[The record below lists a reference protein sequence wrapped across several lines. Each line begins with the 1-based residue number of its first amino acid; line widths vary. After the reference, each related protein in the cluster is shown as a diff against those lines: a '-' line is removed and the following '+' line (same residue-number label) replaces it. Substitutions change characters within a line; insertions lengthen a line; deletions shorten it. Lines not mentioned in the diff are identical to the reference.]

1 MTLRLTVHDT
11 HIGSVAS
18 PIASLVHIRSIKN
31 TAIIC
36 EGHQPRIEGVAIV
49 RGALRFHPERPVLLL
64 IEKHDQGLIWQA
76 MNAGAYDMLVKPVD
90 EATLLF
96 AVHRAIE
103 ASCLLFQ
110 VKREEEKLMAAVG
123 E

>member
-1 MTLRLTVHDT
+1 M
-11 HIGSVAS
+11 
-18 PIASLVHIRSIKN
+18 
-31 TAIIC
+31 
-36 EGHQPRIEGVAIV
+36 EGVAFV

-64 IEKHDQGLIWQA
+64 IEEHDQGLIWQA

-103 ASCLLFQ
+103 VSRLLCQ

-123 E
+123 A